1 MPRIEERP
9 QAALNLTAC
18 GAFSHSLG
26 QERTLRGRM
35 WHRADVV
42 DGCSYQV
49 ALCQD
54 KRGHRSFVLHQ
65 VGSTQLPPDAVFL
78 TAIVPADLLLQ
89 GNMRRIAELV
99 PSQTAK
105 VWVDAHNV
113 WLTSEEVE
121 ALEDDREVPWLN
133 GLAANLAPK

>member
-1 MPRIEERP
+1 
-9 QAALNLTAC
+9 
-18 GAFSHSLG
+18 
-26 QERTLRGRM
+26 
-35 WHRADVV
+35 
-42 DGCSYQV
+42 
-49 ALCQD
+49 
-54 KRGHRSFVLHQ
+54 
-65 VGSTQLPPDAVFL
+65 VFL